1 MKVLLLLPI
10 LFYLLLVLVN
20 GDLLHSHQVVN
31 FFWAKEVNI
40 PFLFYNSVFI
50 VLYSVI
56 VFFAYDWL
64 NIFLRYKLK
73 KQERE
78 IIELKSKLYDWQE
91 DLIKKISKEIE
102 NWNKEI
108 KKENKENIKNIWEK
122 HDEKIEKIITKN
134 NDKLEVFIRKG
145 DEKLENYKNSNKEL
159 LLQHW
164 KETDKLL
171 SKINLIDKWILDK
184 IKDSIKS

>member
-1 MKVLLLLPI
+1 MKILLLIPI

-20 GDLLHSHQVVN
+20 WNLLHTEQVIN
-31 FFWAKEVNI
+31 LFWAKEISI
-40 PFLFYNSVFI
+40 PFLFYNSIFI

-64 NIFLRYKLK
+64 NIFLKYKIK
-73 KQERE
+73 KQEKE
-78 IIELKSKLYDWQE
+78 IVFLKSQLFDNQEKL
-91 DLIKKISKEIE
+91 LKNISKEIE
-102 NWNKEI
+102 NWKKEI
-108 KKENKENIKNIWEK
+108 KKENKELIKNLEDK
-122 HDEKIEKIITKN
+122 HFEKIQ
-134 NDKLEVFIRKG
+134 KLIKDS
-145 DEKLENYKNSNKEL
+145 DEKLEKYKNTNKEL

-184 IKDSIKS
+184 IKNSLK